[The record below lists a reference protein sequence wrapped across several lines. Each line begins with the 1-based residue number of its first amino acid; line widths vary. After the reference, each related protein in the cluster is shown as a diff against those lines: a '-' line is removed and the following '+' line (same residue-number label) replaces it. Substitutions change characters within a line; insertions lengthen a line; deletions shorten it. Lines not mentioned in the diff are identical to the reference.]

1 MVENLRTA
9 LEAWTWSFFIEMV
22 FHLKLKL
29 LSFKKRPGIE
39 FFIMAREIS
48 KSDVYLFFANG
59 SGKLLYETVTG
70 VTE

>member
-1 MVENLRTA
+1 
-9 LEAWTWSFFIEMV
+9 MV